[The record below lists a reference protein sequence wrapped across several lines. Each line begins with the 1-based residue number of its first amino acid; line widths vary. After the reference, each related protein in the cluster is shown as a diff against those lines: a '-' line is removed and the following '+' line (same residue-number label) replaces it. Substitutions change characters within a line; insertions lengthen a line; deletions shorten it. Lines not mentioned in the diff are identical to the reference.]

1 MGQLILM
8 KNWKKCPVTL
18 NQKTET
24 ETETERCP
32 SLTSHSLDDLVRHVP
47 DLFDWK
53 WLKVILLQ
61 EIVGAE
67 AEQLKGDTD
76 VAVVVKP
83 VQDLHTRP

>member
-1 MGQLILM
+1 MQ
-8 KNWKKCPVTL
+8 TDR
-18 NQKTET
+18 QTD
-24 ETETERCP
+24 RCP
-32 SLTSHSLDDLVRHVP
+32 LLTSHSLDDLVRHVP

-53 WLKVILLQ
+53 GLKVILLE

-83 VQDLHTRP
+83 V